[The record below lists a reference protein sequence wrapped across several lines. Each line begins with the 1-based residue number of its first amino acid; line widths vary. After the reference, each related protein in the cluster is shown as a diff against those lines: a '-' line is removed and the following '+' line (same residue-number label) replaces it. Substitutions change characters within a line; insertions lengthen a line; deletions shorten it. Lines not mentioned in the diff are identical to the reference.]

1 MTSMRARRGWVVTAA
16 FVLSLIVTGLAAAQE
31 QRSAPS
37 GALGSGA
44 VAMDGAYKIGPDD
57 VLDISVWNSPAVSR
71 AVPVRPDGKISLPL
85 LNDVPVAGLTPMQ
98 LRDVLAKKFAE
109 FMPSPEVSV
118 IVREIRSFSI
128 SVVGEIRNPGRY
140 ELRGR
145 TTVLDALAKA
155 GPFTDF
161 ASRGRIVVLRAN
173 GVAVKRIPF
182 NYRKAIAADDADHEN
197 FVLEP
202 GDIVVVP

>member
-1 MTSMRARRGWVVTAA
+1 MTSMRALPGWAGTAG
-16 FVLSLIVTGLAAAQE
+16 FVLSLILTGLAAAQE
-31 QRSAPS
+31 QPRAPS

-57 VLDISVWNSPAVSR
+57 VLDIAVWNNATVSR

-98 LRDVLAKKFAE
+98 LRDVLTKKLAE

-118 IVREIRSFSI
+118 IVREVRSFNI

-140 ELRGR
+140 ELKGR
-145 TTVLDALAKA
+145 TTVLDALARA
-155 GPFTDF
+155 GPFNDF
-161 ASRGRIVVLRAN
+161 ASRGRIFVLRPN

-182 NYRKAIAADDADHEN
+182 NYGKVIAADAEHEN
-197 FVLEP
+197 FVLQP

>member
-1 MTSMRARRGWVVTAA
+1 MTSMRTLPGWVVTAG
-16 FVLSLIVTGLAAAQE
+16 FVLSLIVTGLAVAQE
-31 QRSAPS
+31 QSRAPS
-37 GALGSGA
+37 GVLGSGA

-57 VLDISVWNSPAVSR
+57 VLDVAVWDNPAVSR

-98 LRDVLAKKFAE
+98 LRDVLTKKLAE

-118 IVREIRSFSI
+118 IVREVRSFNI

-140 ELRGR
+140 ELKGR
-145 TTVLDALAKA
+145 TTVLDALARS
-155 GPFTDF
+155 GPFNDF
-161 ASRGRIVVLRAN
+161 ASRGRIFVLRPN
-173 GVAVKRIPF
+173 GTAMKRIPF
-182 NYRKAIAADDADHEN
+182 NYGKVIAADGEQEN
-197 FVLEP
+197 FVLQP